1 MRSRLADLELE
12 SSDDLLV
19 ARIAGEIDS
28 SNASE
33 LGRALLDRLSN
44 SVRGMVL
51 DLTAVTYLDSTGIAL
66 IFDLARGLEAR
77 RQTLRLAVSEHGP
90 VRRVLDLCAVG
101 VVAPLDDDADSAI
114 AALTAG
120 GAF

>member
-12 SSDDLLV
+12 ATDDLIV

-28 SNASE
+28 SNATE
-33 LGRALLDRLSN
+33 LGQALLEHLSN

-51 DLTAVTYLDSTGIAL
+51 DITEVSYLDSTGIAL

-77 RQTLRLAVSEHGP
+77 RQTLRVAVSGDGP

-101 VVAPLDDDADSAI
+101 VVAPLDDDSASAI
-114 AALTAG
+114 EALTSG
-120 GAF
+120 